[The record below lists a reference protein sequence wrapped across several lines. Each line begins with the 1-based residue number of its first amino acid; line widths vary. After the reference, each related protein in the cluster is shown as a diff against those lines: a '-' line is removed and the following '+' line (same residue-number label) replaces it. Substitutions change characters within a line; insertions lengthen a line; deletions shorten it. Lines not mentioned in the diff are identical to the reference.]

1 MAYKLYAREVFETEV
16 NGKKY
21 IFTCYTQNTS
31 YGFRHICTKG
41 YNNTSECKWVRKD
54 ILGKAC
60 YDNRTWECFRYQTVL
75 REAIRNL
82 DEDKQTK
89 EDLNTILVER
99 EEIKRREQAEQ
110 EVKEFETLWNGLT
123 EKNKQHIRNGLGDNL
138 IQTEEQAKAV
148 TSVMK
153 MMTLFQNMED

>member
-1 MAYKLYAREVFETEV
+1 MAYKLYSREVFETEV

-21 IFTCYTQNTS
+21 VFTCYTQNTS
-31 YGFRHICTKG
+31 YGFRHICTYG
-41 YNNTSECKWVRKD
+41 FNNTTECRLVKD
-54 ILGKAC
+54 DIIGRC
-60 YDNRTWECFRYQTVL
+60 SYYNRTWECFRYQSVL
-75 REAIRNL
+75 RKAIRNL
-82 DEDKQTK
+82 NTDNQTK
-89 EDLNTILVER
+89 EDLNTILVKR
-99 EEIKRREQAEQ
+99 EEIKRREQAER
-110 EVKEFETLWNGLT
+110 EVKAFETLWNGLT